1 MKCFRYVYIAA
12 AVLLCFIFSQ
22 GVFAEDIT
30 FNTVKIYFS
39 ESTIPTIIEGDVIM
53 KLYSEDGS
61 NLLDTKTYEMRRGFG
76 AFEIEFNVPEYAI
89 GTKFKFSVSDAVQ
102 GVYHNGLCAPE
113 QLLET
118 YSMPDE
124 NGNQKYYTSFY
135 MELNPRWN
143 KEAIIEIPGIKNTL
157 FYHCLEDD
165 EVYVTKDL
173 FDVLGIECAENL
185 DTEKPGFTLSCGG
198 NIAKFYY
205 DDIYA
210 SFGEAGENLSRPS
223 FKICGMPYA
232 PLSRVAQYFLC
243 NYIVTEE
250 NSFCKKISLTPPPY
264 SDVYKNAEYVN
275 SIDVSSRTDYLVWVD
290 KSKYKVNVYL
300 GENKSWRLVKAFP
313 CAIGAKETPT
323 IEGSFEYYQ
332 YQDKWQ
338 YDGYYCGPIMR
349 FKDGYA
355 LHSTLI
361 RDNGK
366 TYDGRVGMKISHG
379 CVRMHPQDIK
389 WMVSYIPLYSR
400 ILVTG

>member
-1 MKCFRYVYIAA
+1 MKCIKHICITVMA
-12 AVLLCFIFSQ
+12 LLCFVLSYSAI
-22 GVFAEDIT
+22 AEDIT

-39 ESTIPTIIEGDVIM
+39 ESTIPTIVEGDVVM
-53 KLYSEDGS
+53 NLYNEDGS
-61 NLLDTKTYEMRRGFG
+61 MLLDTKTYEMRRGFG
-76 AFEIEFNVPEYAI
+76 AFEVEFSVPDYDI
-89 GTKFKFSVSDAVQ
+89 GTKFKFTVSDSVQ
-102 GVYHNGLCAPE
+102 GVHHNGFYLPE
-113 QLLET
+113 HVLET

-124 NGNQKYYTSFY
+124 NGIQQYCTSFY
-135 MELNPRWN
+135 MDLIPRWN

-157 FYHCLEDD
+157 FYHCLEGD

-173 FDVLGIECAENL
+173 FDALGIKCTENTDAE
-185 DTEKPGFTLSCGG
+185 KRGFTLSCGG
-198 NIAKFYY
+198 YTAKFYY

-210 SFGEAGENLSRPS
+210 SFGGVGENLSRPS
-223 FKICGMPYA
+223 FEIGGMPYA
-232 PLSRVAQYFLC
+232 PLSRVSEYFLC
-243 NYIVTEE
+243 NYNVVEE
-250 NSFCKKISLTPPPY
+250 NSFCKKISLTPARD

-275 SIDVSSRTDYLVWVD
+275 SIDVFSRTDYLVWVD
-290 KSKYKVNVYL
+290 KSEYKVNVYL
-300 GENKSWRLVKAFP
+300 GDNKNWRLINSFP

-332 YQDKWQ
+332 YQTRWQ

-379 CVRMHPQDIK
+379 CVRMHPQDIQ
-389 WMVSYIPLYSR
+389 WMVNYIPLFSR
-400 ILVTG
+400 ILVTA